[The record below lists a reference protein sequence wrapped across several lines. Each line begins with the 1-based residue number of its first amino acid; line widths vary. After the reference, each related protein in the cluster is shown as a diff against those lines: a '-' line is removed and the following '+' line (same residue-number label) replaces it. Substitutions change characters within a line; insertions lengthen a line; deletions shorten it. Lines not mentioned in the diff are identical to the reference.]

1 MPLLVAPLV
10 SSAAPLATGHQ
21 HALVPGW
28 GGVDNRFGWQ
38 LREALLEGW
47 PRRARA
53 GPCDESELSNVTSA
67 SDAAV
72 CIARAAREADV
83 AAALRAAEDLLLRAP
98 LQLARF
104 NRIRRTVLPF
114 AYDYID
120 AVGRKAAGSHAAEI
134 AVAQHAL
141 DELLHSLA
149 IAFRALHN
157 GHRPLLFLHVSKSGG
172 TSLCR
177 AASQNLPNGTWPD
190 RPAGGNC
197 VDYMIDAD
205 WTQAGDG
212 PLWTDPPNRAVEVS
226 CSERRRRFG
235 RLSLRRARR
244 VAFMERYLDHG
255 GQLCDDVL
263 YGVMLRDPVERVVA
277 HVNELW
283 RQEPVPRTGG
293 VVHTTSMF
301 RRLLSHDVPGDD
313 AGSDSGDSEESRDEA
328 ANAVSALVQC
338 SAEHAHSA
346 VFDAERIGEHD
357 RAWVANM
364 SAWRQLCG
372 ITSNYNVR
380 SLRGVRRGDDVLD
393 GHPFQPVTLQAD
405 ASAQRQLARE
415 GLQVLMQMS
424 LVLLTDELGSPST
437 ATLLRAVL
445 GWKNV
450 SAFPHERDAHATSEA
465 ADVAEEQDEQ
475 AAAVGEQAGN
485 STDGPL
491 PLSERSL
498 PAAEREQLVR
508 FNAADATL
516 LEWARTMTWY
526 DVRFLREAGLDR

>member
-1 MPLLVAPLV
+1 MALLVAPLA
-10 SSAAPLATGHQ
+10 SSAVHLATDRQ
-21 HALVPGW
+21 PALAPSW

-47 PRRARA
+47 PRRAQA
-53 GPCDESELSNVTSA
+53 GPCGQRELSNVTCA
-67 SDAAV
+67 SDAAS
-72 CIARAAREADV
+72 CIARAARDADV
-83 AAALRAAEDLLLRAP
+83 AAALRATSDLLLRAP

-104 NRIRRTVLPF
+104 NRIRRMVLPF

-120 AVGRKAAGSHAAEI
+120 AVGRRAAGSHAAE
-134 AVAQHAL
+134 VAEAQRAL

-157 GHRPLLFLHVSKSGG
+157 GHRPMLFLHVSKSGG

-190 RPAGGNC
+190 QPAGGNC
-197 VDYMIDAD
+197 VDYMTDAD

-244 VAFMERYLDHG
+244 VAFTERYLDHG
-255 GQLCDDVL
+255 GELCDDVL
-263 YGVMLRDPVERVVA
+263 YGVALRDPVSRVVA

-283 RQEPVPRTGG
+283 RQEPLPRTGG

-301 RRLLSHDVPGDD
+301 RRLLSTD
-313 AGSDSGDSEESRDEA
+313 APDEEKGSDARASAG
-328 ANAVSALVQC
+328 SALVHC
-338 SAEHAHSA
+338 SAAHAHSA
-346 VFDAERIGEHD
+346 VFDAGRIGELD
-357 RAWVANM
+357 RGWVANM

-372 ITSNYNVR
+372 IASNYNVR

-393 GHPFQPVTLQAD
+393 GHPFQLNALQAD

-415 GLQVLMQMS
+415 GLHVLMQMS

-437 ATLLRAVL
+437 ATMLRAVL

-450 SAFPHERDAHATSEA
+450 SAFPHERDARAPSEA
-465 ADVAEEQDEQ
+465 MHAPTEQEAE
-475 AAAVGEQAGN
+475 ANAVGEEAGN
-485 STDGPL
+485 STAGSL
-491 PLSERSL
+491 PLSESSL
-498 PAAEREQLVR
+498 PAAERELLER
-508 FNAADATL
+508 FNVADVAL
-516 LEWARTMTWY
+516 LEWARVIAWY